1 MAESLITTDFIS
13 LSTCST
19 EAFDID
25 MSRCMFCGLCEE
37 ACPEEAIVMSREVE
51 IGTFDRN
58 SMLYEKEQLLV
69 PESLLKRRLD
79 FLRGEYDRE
88 HARLPRAKS

>member
-1 MAESLITTDFIS
+1 MPGEIEGARIERYP
-13 LSTCST
+13 

-51 IGTFDRN
+51 ISTYDRP
-58 SMLYEKEQLLV
+58 SMVYEKEQLLV
-69 PESLLKRRLD
+69 PESLLKRRLE
-79 FLRGEYDRE
+79 FLRGEYE
-88 HARLPRAKS
+88 SEYEAAGNES